1 MWLQSY
7 HEHAAGSY
15 DGSVWDFWVLL
26 LIIATIA
33 VLAAPLLKK
42 RRRPSDAQEGTL
54 LITGVSPRPEA
65 TGEQYV
71 TIAGVINGPTV
82 SEHSVYQR
90 TAVDVADW
98 PKMGELRPVV
108 YSQRNPDNWQ
118 FVAGGPVDG
127 GDRPQ

>member
-1 MWLQSY
+1 M
-7 HEHAAGSY
+7 
-15 DGSVWDFWVLL
+15 WDFWVLL

-42 RRRPSDAQEGTL
+42 WRRPSDAQEGTL
-54 LITGVSPRPEA
+54 LITGVSPRPDDV

-71 TIAGVINGPTV
+71 TLAGVINGPTV
-82 SEHSVYQR
+82 SEYSVYRR

-118 FVAGGPVDG
+118 FSAAAGGPLDG
-127 GDRPQ
+127 GDHPQ